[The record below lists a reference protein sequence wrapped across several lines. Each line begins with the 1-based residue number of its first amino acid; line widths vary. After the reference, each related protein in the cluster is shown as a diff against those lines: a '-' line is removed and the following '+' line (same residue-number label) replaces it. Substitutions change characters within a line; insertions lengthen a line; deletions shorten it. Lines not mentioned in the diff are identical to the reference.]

1 MTEPF
6 WVPQQA
12 WLVCNSLCS
21 HLFSFP
27 SVIFSFPACWN
38 LLFHHHCAL
47 QDDCCCFKEASAGPS
62 QTLGWMSSVPLALSN
77 FSNSCLTLK
86 TFRLSKYSSA
96 EEITREYKIAVI
108 MYWFICLLTQEEEWS
123 FYVPLLSKT
132 LSSGE
137 MLDLLGLMLIV
148 CSQPS
153 FENNIFAKRNDE
165 RLSLNFL
172 FI

>member
-1 MTEPF
+1 MPEPF

-12 WLVCNSLCS
+12 CLVCNSLCP
-21 HLFSFP
+21 HLFPFP

-47 QDDCCCFKEASAGPS
+47 QDHCWCFKEVSASPS
-62 QTLGWMSSVPLALSN
+62 QTPGWMSSVPLGLSN
-77 FSNSCLTLK
+77 FSNLCLTLK
-86 TFRLSKYSSA
+86 TFHLSTYSSA
-96 EEITREYKIAVI
+96 EEITRKYQIAVV
-108 MYWFICLLTQEEEWS
+108 MYWFISLLTQEKEWS

-148 CSQPS
+148 C
-153 FENNIFAKRNDE
+153 
-165 RLSLNFL
+165 L
-172 FI
+172 